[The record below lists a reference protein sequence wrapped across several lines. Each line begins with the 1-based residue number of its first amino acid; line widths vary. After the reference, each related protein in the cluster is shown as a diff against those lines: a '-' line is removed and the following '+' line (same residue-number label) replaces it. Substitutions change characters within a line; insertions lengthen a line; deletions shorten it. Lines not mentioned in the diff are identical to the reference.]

1 MVRRL
6 FPCLLPCL
14 IAASAQTTP
23 ADQNPPPDSRPFF
36 SRVRGLFDIDLPELD
51 PPGTVKLILHP
62 HLSDFI
68 RRDYLRTEAGFRWA
82 LNDRFE
88 LSAEASTY
96 LTHGLG
102 GGSDG
107 YGIGELRL
115 GAKYIFTGWLRPAY
129 EASVTFNA
137 SRPTGTPPLDM
148 TDGFNHFLPG
158 FTIQRHSE
166 RNPKLTTFA
175 AGGLDLLG
183 RSTSPGTLRPNE
195 PHDDSFSLTAGAV
208 YDLGQFKWTFAGTY
222 ASTAL
227 LGDET
232 EHFFYLKPSLLWYVP
247 ARYTFH
253 SKTQWIV
260 GLGLRST
267 WGPDGYDF
275 GVSTRVRAEITFRQ
289 VVANVRERVMPR
301 RAP

>member
-1 MVRRL
+1 ML
-6 FPCLLPCL
+6 FRSFLCLLL
-14 IAASAQTTP
+14 SLATTRAQIP
-23 ADQNPPPDSRPFF
+23 FAEDSPSPEARPFF
-36 SRVRGLFDIDLPELD
+36 SRISGLFDFDLPELD

-68 RRDYLRTEAGFRWA
+68 RRDYLRTEVGFRWA
-82 LNDRFE
+82 LNRNFE

-96 LTHGLG
+96 MTHGLG

-115 GAKYIFTGWLRPAY
+115 GTKYIFTEWLHPTY

-137 SRPTGTPPLDM
+137 SRPAGTPPLDL

-158 FTIQRHSE
+158 FTIQHHSE
-166 RNPKLTTFA
+166 RNLKLTTFA
-175 AGGLDLLG
+175 ALGFDLLTAS
-183 RSTSPGTLRPNE
+183 STAGTLQPNE
-195 PHDDSFSLTAGAV
+195 PHDDSFSVTAGAV
-208 YDLGQFKWTFAGTY
+208 YDLGQFKWTLAGTF

-227 LGDET
+227 LGDVT
-232 EHFFYLKPSLLWYVP
+232 EHFFYLRPSVLWYVP
-247 ARYTFH
+247 RKYSFNT
-253 SKTQWIV
+253 KTQWIV

-267 WGPDGYDF
+267 WGPDGFDF
-275 GVSTRVRAEITFRQ
+275 GTSTRVRAEITFRQ
-289 VVANVRERVMPR
+289 VMANVRDRVLPK

>member
-6 FPCLLPCL
+6 FFCPLLCLVV
-14 IAASAQTTP
+14 AQAQPPT
-23 ADQNPPPDSRPFF
+23 ADQNQPPEARPFF
-36 SRVRGLFDIDLPELD
+36 SRIGGLFDFDLPELD

-68 RRDYLRTEAGFRWA
+68 RRDYLRTEVGFRWA
-82 LNDRFE
+82 LNRNFE

-102 GGSDG
+102 GGSAG

-115 GAKYIFTGWLRPAY
+115 GTKYIFTEWLHPTY

-148 TDGFNHFLPG
+148 TDGFNHLEPG
-158 FTIQRHSE
+158 LTIQRHS
-166 RNPKLTTFA
+166 RRYPRLTTFA
-175 AGGLDLLG
+175 EAGLDLLT
-183 RSTSPGTLRPNE
+183 RSSSPGTLRPNE

-208 YDLGQFKWTFAGTY
+208 YDLGQFKFTLAGTY

-232 EHFFYLKPSLLWYVP
+232 AHFYYLRPSVLWFVP
-247 ARYTFH
+247 REYTFH

-289 VVANVRERVMPR
+289 VLAQIRDRTKSKEAR
-301 RAP
+301 